1 MDLEVRDK
9 SALIDE
15 LRKQHATLQEE
26 LHAMHL
32 KKMQLL

>member
-15 LRKQHATLQEE
+15 LRRKQATLQEE

-32 KKMQLL
+32 RKMQLL